1 MEERPSARITEYF
14 AELTDPRVER
24 TKRHLLLDIFVIALC
39 AVICGAEGWV
49 DLEAYGKAKEAW
61 LRRFLSLPHGIPS
74 HDTFARVLARL
85 DPEEV
90 RRCFLRWMQAV
101 REVTAGEVVA
111 IDGKTLRRSFDQ
123 ASGKGTITMVSA
135 WATANQLVLG
145 QQKVEE
151 NSNEITAIPAL
162 LDLLVVEG
170 CIVTID
176 AMGCQRTIAQ
186 RLVEKGADYVLALKG
201 NHGTL
206 HEEVDGFF
214 RVGATAAVCGS
225 SPTRP
230 MTRSRKS
237 MGAFEERRY
246 WLVSDI
252 AWLLPTANWPGL
264 HSIGMVEATRTVG
277 EKTSVEQRYY
287 LTSLAGDAQQ
297 FGQAVRGHW
306 GIENGLHWVLD
317 VAFHEDQ
324 SRLRRDYAAENF
336 AVLRHLALS
345 LLRQEPTCRNGIKVK
360 RLKAGWDEAYL
371 TKVLF
376 PQN

>member
-1 MEERPSARITEYF
+1 MDEHPGAAITEYF

-24 TKRHLLLDIFVIALC
+24 TKRHLLLDILVIALC

-49 DLEAYGKAKEAW
+49 DLEAYGKAKEEW
-61 LRRFLSLPHGIPS
+61 LRQFLALPHGIPS

-85 DPEEV
+85 DPEELQS
-90 RRCFLRWMQAV
+90 CFLRWIDAV

-111 IDGKTLRRSFDQ
+111 IDGKTLRRSFDH
-123 ASGKGTITMVSA
+123 ASGKGAITMVSA
-135 WATANQLVLG
+135 WATANRLVLG
-145 QQKVEE
+145 QQKVDEK
-151 NSNEITAIPAL
+151 SNEITAIPAL
-162 LDLLVVEG
+162 LELLAVEG

-176 AMGCQRTIAQ
+176 AMGCQRAIAQ
-186 RLVEKGADYVLALKG
+186 RLVAKGADYVLALKG
-201 NHGTL
+201 NQGTL
-206 HEEVDGFF
+206 QEEVDGFF
-214 RVGATAAVCGS
+214 RWAQARQFAEVPHS
-225 SPTRP
+225 SYTTVEKDHGRI
-230 MTRSRKS
+230 
-237 MGAFEERRY
+237 EERCYRV
-246 WLVSDI
+246 VSDI

-264 HSIGMVEATRTVG
+264 RSIGMVEATRTVG
-277 EKTSVEQRYY
+277 EKTTVEQRYY
-287 LTSLAGDAQQ
+287 LTSLAGNAQQ

-345 LLRQEPTCRNGIKVK
+345 LLRQEPSCRNGIKVK
-360 RLKAGWDEAYL
+360 RLKAGWDETYL

-376 PQN
+376 STN

>member
-1 MEERPSARITEYF
+1 MEERGRAAITEHF

-24 TKRHLLLDIFVIALC
+24 TKRHLLLDILVIALC

-49 DLEAYGKAKEAW
+49 DLEAYGKAKEEW
-61 LRRFLSLPHGIPS
+61 LRQFLLLPHGIPS

-85 DPEEV
+85 DPEELQP
-90 RRCFLRWMQAV
+90 CFLRWLRAV
-101 REVTAGEVVA
+101 SEVTAGEVVA

-123 ASGKGTITMVSA
+123 ASGKGAITMVSA
-135 WATANQLVLG
+135 WATANRLVLG
-145 QQKVEE
+145 QQKVDEK
-151 NSNEITAIPAL
+151 SNEITAMPAL
-162 LDLLVVEG
+162 LELLALEG
-170 CIVTID
+170 GIVTID
-176 AMGCQRTIAQ
+176 AMGGQRAIA
-186 RLVEKGADYVLALKG
+186 RRVIEKGADYVLALKG
-201 NHGTL
+201 NQGTL
-206 HEEVDGFF
+206 HEEVEGFF
-214 RVGATAAVCGS
+214 RWAQGHQFADVPHS
-225 SPTRP
+225 SYHTVEKDHGRI
-230 MTRSRKS
+230 
-237 MGAFEERRY
+237 EERCY

-252 AWLLPTANWPGL
+252 EWLLPTANWPGL
-264 HSIGMVEATRTVG
+264 RSIGMVEATRTVG
-277 EKTSVEQRYY
+277 DKTTVEQRYY

-345 LLRQEPTCRNGIKVK
+345 LLRQEPSCRNGVKGK
-360 RLKAGWDEAYL
+360 RLKAGWDDTYL

-376 PQN
+376 PKN